1 MLWFEKEIGMVEMVK
16 SVRGCGCSN
25 LLRIES

>member
-1 MLWFEKEIGMVEMVK
+1 MLWFEQRMGMVEMVGTIM
-16 SVRGCGCSN
+16 VCGCSN